1 MISKKKEEY
10 MIKKII
16 VFQASKMLKKCA
28 KVCEFEGTQ
37 ALFNK
42 YSRLLVDSMKD
53 DYVAWTTHSVDR
65 LIFDT
70 LLLESGKKNY
80 R

>member
-1 MISKKKEEY
+1 
-10 MIKKII
+10 
-16 VFQASKMLKKCA
+16 MLTKCA

-37 ALFNK
+37 TLFNK
-42 YSRLLVDSMKD
+42 YCRLLVDSMKE

-70 LLLESGKKNY
+70 LLLESGKEIGHIVILLRKCSLNSNKMKNKIP